1 MTKAEVISE
10 ISEKTG
16 VDKADVAA
24 SLEAY
29 FKVVKNALVDGE
41 NVFFRGFGSFIVKRR
56 AQKVA
61 RIISKNKSITIPAHN
76 IPSFKPAKTFVE
88 KVKNG
93 NKTVE
98 SQPTTPN

>member
-93 NKTVE
+93 NKEKET
-98 SQPTTPN
+98 SPSPN